1 MSLQNCRVVASGV
14 DPEAY
19 HRTSEKRGTPTYP
32 VSKSMLGDFAA
43 CPARWIRGYTRPET
57 KALTNG
63 SLWDGLLLTPEKFGE
78 KYIECPS
85 QYPGAN
91 GEMKPWTFQATY
103 CKSWREA
110 NKGLEPVKSDDL
122 EDARAAVAAV
132 LENPDLEEMLRGA
145 QKQVMVV
152 GEWQDRA
159 TGLVIPVKALLDI
172 VPAKAGPF
180 RKMLLDFKTT
190 RNASMRKWTR
200 DCYDFGYGVQAAFH
214 SDLYVAATGEDRCCF
229 GHIVQENV
237 APFHVEKRA
246 LTCEFITLGR
256 GQYMAALKLYCQC
269 LATNKWPGYDAYIE
283 IDGWQEVSPE
293 AWMINAG
300 DFREF
305 STATDEPQPAFASE
319 TPS

>member
-1 MSLQNCRVVASGV
+1 MFRNAHIVGTGIDSA
-14 DPEAY
+14 AY
-19 HRTSEKRGTPTYP
+19 HRTSEKRGAPTFP
-32 VSKSMLGDFAA
+32 VSNSMLGDFAA

-57 KALTNG
+57 KVLITG
-63 SLWDGLLLTPEKFGE
+63 SLVDCLLLTPEMFGE
-78 KYIECPS
+78 KYTECPA
-85 QYPGAN
+85 QYPGAK

-103 CKSWREA
+103 CKEWRKA

-122 EDARAAVAAV
+122 EEARAAVSAV
-132 LENPDLEEMLRGA
+132 LEDTELEEMLRGA

-152 GEWQDRA
+152 GEWHDRA
-159 TGLVIPVKALLDI
+159 TSLVIPVKALLDI
-172 VPAKAGPF
+172 VPAKAGPLG
-180 RKMLLDFKTT
+180 KMLIDYKTT
-190 RNASMRKWTR
+190 RNASLRKWTR
-200 DCYDFGYGVQAAFH
+200 DCYDFGYGTQAAFH
-214 SDLYVAATGEDRCCF
+214 SFLYVTATGEDRCSF
-229 GHIVQENV
+229 GHIVQETV
-237 APFHVEKRA
+237 APFHVEKRV
-246 LTCEFITLGR
+246 LTSEFVTLGR

-269 LATNKWPGYDAYIE
+269 LATNKWPGYYAQIE